1 MFDKLKGPLYLSL
14 AAGIWGGMYVAS
26 KYALNT
32 IPPFTL
38 LFIRYLLASFILLV
52 LCKWRGIPILTRED
66 KGLLFQIGF
75 FGYFLSIATQFLGT
89 KLSSAHMGAVITSL
103 SPVFQSIFAILI
115 LKEKITPKQATAI
128 GISLFG
134 MLLVTDGAGTWTGI
148 LNRGNAFFLLA
159 ACFWGYYSVLV
170 KKAAERHSE
179 LQITTLGILWAT
191 LFAFP
196 VVFTES
202 HSWDFRIA
210 FQSVTIMG
218 SVLYISIFAT
228 TIAFL
233 CWNKGLAMTSPHKGG
248 LFFFFQ
254 PVVGSL
260 LGWFILGETLTVAFI
275 LGGILVLG
283 GVYFAMRSA

>member
-52 LCKWRGIPILTRED
+52 LCKWKGIPIVSRED

-115 LKEKITPKQATAI
+115 LKEKITPKQAAAM

-134 MLLVTDGAGTWTGI
+134 MLLVTDGAGTRTGI
-148 LNRGNAFFLLA
+148 LDRGNAFFLLA

-196 VVFTES
+196 AVFTES

-210 FQSVTIMG
+210 FQSLTIMG
-218 SVLYISIFAT
+218 SVLYISVFAT
-228 TIAFL
+228 TIAFF
-233 CWNKGLAMTSPHKGG
+233 CWNKGLAMTAPHKAG

-283 GVYFAMRSA
+283 GVYFAIRSA